1 MADCFCRCTLAC
13 NVFNEQPNTVMWEN
27 INTTMMNAAAES
39 PWKINFVRET
49 ILQLIAALKKN
60 RQS

>member
-1 MADCFCRCTLAC
+1 MADCFCRFTLAC
-13 NVFNEQPNTVMWEN
+13 NVCNEQPNTVMWEN

-49 ILQLIAALKKN
+49 MLQLIAALKKN
-60 RQS
+60 R